1 MPTNDERREVA
12 ARLRR
17 LSGHREVDKEFVHEA
32 LGLYMGECVDGY
44 DPVSV
49 SELADLIEPE
59 PIDGDTSD
67 GYHTFNE
74 LYDHRAKLFSVVV
87 AAFSN
92 IAWKSKRHSDG
103 SMYEGMFI
111 VGIDTPH
118 GQATYHYEIEPYWEL
133 FRCSELPKAPEF
145 DGHTPTQA
153 IDRIASL
160 ADLIEPEE
168 RTCRNLGAYGGFE
181 CSICGFKERQLSEME
196 CEPHDWFFCPNC
208 GAKVVDEDA

>member
-12 ARLRR
+12 EILRSGVGTTDY
-17 LSGHREVDKEFVHEA
+17 LSDDDFIDWVHGVVSRSRDGHILDR
-32 LGLYMGECVDGY
+32 
-44 DPVSV
+44 
-49 SELADLIEPE
+49 LADFIEPE
-59 PIDGDTSD
+59 PINGATSD
-67 GYHTFNE
+67 GYHAFNE

-92 IAWKSKRHSDG
+92 NAWKSKRHSDG

-133 FRCSELPKAPEF
+133 FHCSELPKAPEW

-153 IDRIASL
+153 IDRIAGL
-160 ADLIEPEE
+160 AELIEPEE
-168 RTCRNLGAYGGFE
+168 RTCRIYDTDHGFE
-181 CSICGFKERQLSEME
+181 DSIRCNACQMTFRRPWQTFK
-196 CEPHDWFFCPNC
+196 FCPNC
-208 GAKVVDEDA
+208 GSKVIQE